1 MNQQKIFLTRKIASS
16 AINKI
21 PAETRL
27 EVWQSAEPPLYG
39 TLLSKCKGIAGL
51 LCLLT
56 DKIDENLIR
65 SCSPNLKV
73 ISQMAVGT
81 DNIDLDAATRFGIPV
96 GNTPAVL
103 TEATADHAF
112 ALLMA
117 AARRIVEADR
127 EVHAGIWR
135 PWGPD
140 VLCGNEVS
148 GATLGIIGFG
158 RIGQAVARRA
168 AGFHMNVL
176 YSDHHRH
183 RDLERHLGVIYAE
196 MDDLIARS
204 DFITMHVFL
213 SQGNYHLFG
222 KTEFERMKKT
232 AILVNTSRGS
242 VVDPGALEWALKNH
256 RIAGA
261 ALDVT
266 EPEPIE
272 KDSTLLKYPNLII
285 TPHIASATTQTREK
299 MANIAID
306 NLLAGLRGER
316 LPFCANPA
324 VHNSR
329 KQ

>member
-1 MNQQKIFLTRKIASS
+1 LKQQKVFLTRKITPS
-16 AINKI
+16 AIDRI
-21 PAETRL
+21 
-27 EVWQSAEPPLYG
+27 SAEALLEMWQNTEPPTYE

-65 SCSPNLKV
+65 SCLPGLKV

-81 DNIDLDAATRFGIPV
+81 DNIDLAAATKLGIPV

-103 TEATADHAF
+103 TEATADHTF
-112 ALLMA
+112 TLLMA
-117 AARRIVEADR
+117 TARRIVEADR

-135 PWGPD
+135 AWGPD

-148 GATLGIIGFG
+148 GSTLGIIGFG

-168 AGFHMNVL
+168 TGFDMKVL
-176 YSDHHRH
+176 YSDHHRNYE
-183 RDLERHLGVIYAE
+183 LEREWGVIYTGME
-196 MDDLIARS
+196 DLIARS
-204 DFITMHVFL
+204 DFITLHVFL
-213 SQGNYHLFG
+213 NQENYHLFG
-222 KTEFERMKKT
+222 KKEFGRMKKT

-242 VVDPGALEWALKNH
+242 VVDPKALAWALENH
-256 RIAGA
+256 RIAAA

-272 KDSTLLKYPNLII
+272 KDNPLLKYPNLVI

-299 MANIAID
+299 MANVAVD

-324 VHNSR
+324 VYKSI